1 VLKRVKE
8 ETNILHTIKRRKT
21 KWIGHI
27 LRRKCLLKQGIE
39 GKIEGNIEMTGMR
52 GSGCKQFLD
61 VLKEKRGYWK
71 LKEVV
76 LRGGKLAV
84 EDTMDL

>member
-1 VLKRVKE
+1 VLKTVKE

-27 LRRKCLLKQGIE
+27 LRRKCFVKYVIE
-39 GKIEGNIEMTGMR
+39 RKIEGSVEMTGMR
-52 GSGCKQFLD
+52 RRRCKQVLD
-61 VLKEKRGYWK
+61 GLKEKRGYWK

-76 LRGGKLAV
+76 LCGELAV
-84 EDTMDL
+84 EDSVDL